1 MPSAGAAIV
10 HLHVREPDGT
20 PSRKLEYYEEAVRLI
35 RTQNQEVIINLTTGM
50 GGDYVEDPADP
61 TIFGPG
67 SDMVSPAE
75 RVKHVEKIKP
85 DICTLDCGSFNYKAT
100 TYLATYAMLQESA
113 RRITQAGVRV
123 EIEAFELGHI
133 WQAKELIREGLL
145 PENTLFQL
153 CMGIPYGAEATTKN
167 LLAMIDALPAGAHW
181 GAFGIGREEYPM
193 VAQAVLNGGNI
204 RVGLE
209 DNIYLAKGVFATNEE
224 LVTKAVELVERL
236 GAKVLTAAQARERLG
251 L

>member
-1 MPSAGAAIV
+1 MME
-10 HLHVREPDGT
+10 RCEPLTHIFDCIHHFWEH
-20 PSRKLEYYEEAVRLI
+20 P
-35 RTQNQEVIINLTTGM
+35 RTQKILAVL
-50 GGDYVEDPADP
+50 
-61 TIFGPG
+61 IF
-67 SDMVSPAE
+67 
-75 RVKHVEKIKP
+75 
-85 DICTLDCGSFNYKAT
+85 L
-100 TYLATYAMLQESA
+100 TYLLAL
-113 RRITQAGVRV
+113 AG
-123 EIEAFELGHI
+123 IEAN
-133 WQAKELIREGLL
+133 REGLL